1 MESTGI
7 MQQVRELLCQGRS
20 SGEIIKRGYAPGT
33 VYRVQREM
41 RRKAYLAQRKV
52 QTAQQSVTNIGLAA
66 PLTTEMNAMV
76 DRLRYYQEDNQ
87 RFQSEIERLN
97 GFEEES
103 NSLQLQITKLS
114 SELESCNKEKEI
126 LSGKRNQLME
136 RNEQLDLQLNDTRLE
151 NIELKRYLGSKNC
164 GWRQDF
170 LAFKERGT
178 AFAMHCNYQSPKN
191 KVVTHCRLSS

>member
-7 MQQVRELLCQGRS
+7 MQQVRELLCQGLS

-41 RRKAYLAQRKV
+41 RRKAYMAQIKV
-52 QTAQQSVTNIGLAA
+52 QTAQQTVTNIGLAA
-66 PLTTEMNAMV
+66 PLNTEMNAMV

-103 NSLQLQITKLS
+103 NNLQLQITKLS

-126 LSGKRNQLME
+126 LSSKRSELME
-136 RNEQLDLQLNDTRLE
+136 RNEQLYRQLNDIRIE
-151 NIELKRYLGSKNC
+151 NIGLKRYLASKNC

-170 LAFKERGT
+170 LAFNKRET
-178 AFAMHCNYQSPKN
+178 ASSIHCNFQSPKN